1 MTSDAFEQRLVRGLR
16 HIAHLL
22 YIHSRLLV
30 RRCGLT
36 VPQFLVLDALV
47 RGGEQSAGSLA
58 RSVSLSP
65 ATISGILNRLEERG
79 LVERTRSR
87 ADRRWVLIRPTD
99 ETRRVL
105 TPELSLLS
113 EEYAG
118 RLGSLNAAEREA
130 LLDAI
135 DKVAQLIGEPTAG
148 IAPAELICEPEL
160 VVPPFD
166 IDPQTDPPEPVPP
179 GPSSKQAAGRR

>member
-1 MTSDAFEQRLVRGLR
+1 MTSDAFEQRLIRGLR

-36 VPQFLVLDALV
+36 VPQFLVLDAVV
-47 RGGEQSAGSLA
+47 RGGEQSAGALA

-65 ATISGILNRLEERG
+65 ATVSGILNRLEERG

-87 ADRRWVLIRPTD
+87 TDRRWVLIRPTG
-99 ETRRVL
+99 EARRVL

-113 EEYAG
+113 EEFAG

-135 DKVAQLIGEPTAG
+135 DKVARLIGEPPAAL
-148 IAPAELICEPEL
+148 APADLLGEPAL
-160 VVPPFD
+160 DVPPLD
-166 IDPQTDPPEPVPP
+166 IDPQP
-179 GPSSKQAAGRR
+179 GPAMPLPLEPSSEESAGPR

>member
-1 MTSDAFEQRLVRGLR
+1 MTSDAFEQRLIRGLR

-47 RGGEQSAGSLA
+47 RGGEQSAGTLA

-79 LVERTRSR
+79 LVERARSR
-87 ADRRWVLIRPTD
+87 ADRRWVLIRPTG
-99 ETRRVL
+99 EARRIL

-113 EEYAG
+113 EEFAG
-118 RLGSLNAAEREA
+118 RLGSLNGAERQA

-135 DKVAQLIGEPTAG
+135 DKVARLIGEPPAG
-148 IAPAELICEPEL
+148 VTPAELIGAAPLEMTSL
-160 VVPPFD
+160 A
-166 IDPQTDPPEPVPP
+166 IDPQSDPPVRLPLGLPEDEP
-179 GPSSKQAAGRR
+179 AASR